1 MFVRFQ
7 NIIAKLSNVRFIL
20 IILLVWITLG
30 SEAQFYNGSQ
40 LTFGKSRVQYAN
52 YFWTYY
58 RYDKFDVYFYTGG
71 KNYANYTA
79 GYVLKNLKEIENK
92 FEVELEDKLQFV
104 VFNSLNDFKQSNIG
118 YVSDESYNTGGI
130 TRINGNKVFLYF
142 QGSYSDFEKQ
152 IRGGIASVVY
162 NQMTYGTTL
171 PSQIKNTALFNLPP
185 WYQEGLISYISEDW
199 SSDIDNKVRDGILSG
214 RYKDFYR
221 LSGEDAIYAG
231 HSFWKF
237 IEEEYGAS
245 MVSNIVYMSRMSRSI
260 ENGFVYVLGMNYKE
274 VIARWLEFYQNKYID
289 DEANRRKQETK
300 PLIRKIKNQ
309 RIYQRL
315 RLSSDGKH
323 AAWISNESGQVK
335 IWLYDAERN
344 KARRIMKF
352 GHRLDDKTDY
362 SYPVIAWHPM
372 GEILAIVTEEK
383 GMLYLLL
390 YNINERKFDKIL
402 LQYVNKV
409 LDISYSHNGLLMA
422 MSAVQNGQSDI
433 YIYNLSSRT
442 FQQITKD
449 MFDDAN
455 PRFINQ
461 SRQLIFSSN
470 RITDTIQ
477 FADEV
482 EARKLNKNHDIF
494 IYDLAKKSNILQRV
508 TNTEKVDERYPSEY
522 QKNYLSFLSD
532 ENGIS
537 NRYLARVDSTIAF
550 IDTAVHYRYF
560 TTSFPVTDYNRGL
573 SEQDIS
579 PRAGKIGEIFYSK
592 GGYQMV
598 LTDLLQANEL
608 KKLTLKNTAYRDSL
622 IKMIPLPV
630 PQKPSEIIK
639 PLEKDSTGNI
649 PKRKL
654 YNLHWKDIIVVKDS
668 TKGNN
673 EEITVL
679 SRRQSIIK
687 IGDFD
692 KEEAERLKD
701 TVFKPVKARNYDVE
715 YYLDEVTS
723 QVDFSFLNANYQ
735 QFSGGGTPI
744 YLNPGFNALIKFGLT
759 DLLEDYRIVGGIR
772 FSFNFDNT
780 EYLVSFENLKKRL
793 DHQIILH
800 RQSIDNYSYYY
811 TSKQLTHQAI
821 YILRYPFSPVFSSR
835 LTGTFR
841 YDREIFQSTDLI
853 TLKEPDIQNYWASMK
868 GELVYDNTRSL
879 GLNLFLG
886 TRSKVWGE
894 YYQKLNDNQG
904 NLVVVGFDYR
914 NYQRIHR
921 SFIWANRFAASSSFG
936 KNKLIYYLGG
946 VDTWLFPKFNNDIGI
961 DYSQN
966 YAFQTLATNMRG
978 FTQNIRNGNNFAVI
992 NSELRFPVFKYF
1004 SRRPIRSDFLNN
1016 FQIVGFG
1023 DLGTAWNGWDPWSKD
1038 NAFYRKIISGNP
1050 VTIILEKELNPIV
1063 AGYGFGLRSRL
1074 LGYFMRADWAW
1085 GVENGKIGESVFYF
1099 SLCLDF

>member
-1 MFVRFQ
+1 MLVHFQ
-7 NIIAKLSNVRFIL
+7 NIIVKLSNVRFIL
-20 IILLVWITLG
+20 TILLAWITFG

-118 YVSDESYNTGGI
+118 YVSDENYNTGGI

-289 DEANRRKQETK
+289 DEANRQKQETK

-335 IWLYDAERN
+335 IWLYDSERN
-344 KARRIMKF
+344 KTRRIMKF

-372 GEILAIVTEEK
+372 GEILAIITEEK
-383 GMLYLLL
+383 GVLYLLL

-537 NRYLARVDSTIAF
+537 NRYLARIDSTIAF

-560 TTSFPVTDYNRGL
+560 TTSYPVTNYNRGI
-573 SEQDIS
+573 SEQ
-579 PRAGKIGEIFYSK
+579 EH
-592 GGYQMV
+592 Q
-598 LTDLLQANEL
+598 L
-608 KKLTLKNTAYRDSL
+608 KSRKNW
-622 IKMIPLPV
+622 
-630 PQKPSEIIK
+630 
-639 PLEKDSTGNI
+639 GNI
-649 PKRKL
+649 L
-654 YNLHWKDIIVVKDS
+654 F
-668 TKGNN
+668 
-673 EEITVL
+673 E
-679 SRRQSIIK
+679 RRIS
-687 IGDFD
+687 D
-692 KEEAERLKD
+692 
-701 TVFKPVKARNYDVE
+701 
-715 YYLDEVTS
+715 
-723 QVDFSFLNANYQ
+723 
-735 QFSGGGTPI
+735 
-744 YLNPGFNALIKFGLT
+744 GFN
-759 DLLEDYRIVGGIR
+759 
-772 FSFNFDNT
+772 
-780 EYLVSFENLKKRL
+780 
-793 DHQIILH
+793 
-800 RQSIDNYSYYY
+800 
-811 TSKQLTHQAI
+811 
-821 YILRYPFSPVFSSR
+821 
-835 LTGTFR
+835 
-841 YDREIFQSTDLI
+841 
-853 TLKEPDIQNYWASMK
+853 
-868 GELVYDNTRSL
+868 
-879 GLNLFLG
+879 
-886 TRSKVWGE
+886 
-894 YYQKLNDNQG
+894 
-904 NLVVVGFDYR
+904 
-914 NYQRIHR
+914 
-921 SFIWANRFAASSSFG
+921 
-936 KNKLIYYLGG
+936 
-946 VDTWLFPKFNNDIGI
+946 
-961 DYSQN
+961 
-966 YAFQTLATNMRG
+966 
-978 FTQNIRNGNNFAVI
+978 
-992 NSELRFPVFKYF
+992 
-1004 SRRPIRSDFLNN
+1004 
-1016 FQIVGFG
+1016 
-1023 DLGTAWNGWDPWSKD
+1023 
-1038 NAFYRKIISGNP
+1038 
-1050 VTIILEKELNPIV
+1050 
-1063 AGYGFGLRSRL
+1063 
-1074 LGYFMRADWAW
+1074 
-1085 GVENGKIGESVFYF
+1085 
-1099 SLCLDF
+1099 